1 MFALLK
7 DVVQRREL
15 VGILVVR
22 NLKIRY
28 KNSALGFF
36 WSLLVPVFL
45 ILIYALFLRLM
56 KFSMDLPM
64 LVTGIMVWQF
74 FAMSLGDSLHAIV
87 GNANLV
93 TKASFPRVVL
103 PVSTVLAN
111 FVNFLLSGVVLV
123 VYLVVVGADFSHVY
137 WLPVAV
143 ALQLAL
149 VTGIALLFS
158 VVNVFFRDTEH
169 LVSMLLLAWFFM
181 TPVIYP
187 DSLVLGPEAAFPAWV
202 QASFFLNPMT
212 GIVTL
217 YRMAFLG
224 WGCPGASYLLLS
236 LASALA
242 LLVAGIGTFRLVQ
255 GRLGDQL

>member
-1 MFALLK
+1 MLSLAH
-7 DVVQRREL
+7 DVIQRREL
-15 VGILVVR
+15 LWILVSR

-56 KFSMDLPM
+56 RFTMNLPM

-93 TKASFPRVVL
+93 TKAAFPRVVL

-111 FVNFLLSGVVLV
+111 FVNFLLSGIVLV
-123 VYLVVVGADFSHVY
+123 AYLLVAGASFAHLY
-137 WLPVAV
+137 WLPVAIMV
-143 ALQLAL
+143 QLLL
-149 VTGIALLFS
+149 VLGIALLFS
-158 VVNVFFRDTEH
+158 VTNVFFRDAEH
-169 LVSMLLLAWFFM
+169 IVSMLMLAWFFM

-187 DSLVLGPEAAFPAWV
+187 DSLVLDNPAFPGWV
-202 QASFFLNPMT
+202 QAAFFLNPMT
-212 GIVTL
+212 GVVTV

-224 WGCPGASYLLLS
+224 WDSPGTAFLALS
-236 LASALA
+236 LVSALA
-242 LLVAGIGTFRLVQ
+242 IFLAGVGVFRAVQ
-255 GRLGDQL
+255 AKLGDQL